1 MSVIEISK
9 KLYVEIIEN
18 LFLELLPCCQ
28 IFGSSFNIVFDSR
41 DNLNRSQNQVVL
53 Q

>member
-1 MSVIEISK
+1 MKISK
-9 KLYVEIIEN
+9 KHDVKTKEN
-18 LFLELLPCCQ
+18 LFFGTITCP
-28 IFGSSFNIVFDSR
+28 ISGSSFRIVFDSR

>member
-1 MSVIEISK
+1 MKISK
-9 KLYVEIIEN
+9 KLDVKIKEN
-18 LFLELLPCCQ
+18 LYFGTITCL
-28 IFGSSFNIVFDSR
+28 ISGSSFYIVFDIR